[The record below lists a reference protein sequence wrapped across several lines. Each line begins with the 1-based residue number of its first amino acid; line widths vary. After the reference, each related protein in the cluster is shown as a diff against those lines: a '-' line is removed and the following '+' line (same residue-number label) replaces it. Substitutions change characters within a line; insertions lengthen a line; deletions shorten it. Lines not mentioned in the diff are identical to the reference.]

1 MDQNNERAYVELNML
16 QTIDGKATGSF
27 WGKPSVRAGCFDS
40 YSVMDELN
48 PDAFALGRVTM
59 QEMYCIPLPNLSKY
73 KNKKISHQEDFVVP
87 LEKGV
92 KKYFVAYDRK
102 GTLGYKS
109 NIINTMEW
117 LGDKTKKKLCQ
128 IIEVLSE
135 NVNDEYLAYCKDM
148 GISYIFAGKKEINIE
163 VSLQKLKKLF
173 GINKLQLQG
182 GPKLDGSFIKN
193 DFIDAISIIIAPLT
207 AKGGEPLFT
216 PSENVDF
223 KLIKTKVYSEGNVW
237 LYYEKV
243 K

>member
-1 MDQNNERAYVELNML
+1 MNPHNERAYVELHMM
-16 QTIDGKATGSF
+16 QTIDGKATGNF
-27 WGKPSVRAGCFDS
+27 WRKPSVWAGIFDN
-40 YSVMDELN
+40 YSLMDELN
-48 PDAFALGRVTM
+48 PDAFALGRVSM
-59 QEMYCIPLPNLSKY
+59 EMFSTPLPNLSKY

-87 LEKGV
+87 LEKEV
-92 KKYFVAYDRK
+92 KKYFVAYDSK

-135 NVNDEYLAYCKDM
+135 NVSDEYLAYCKDM
-148 GISYIFAGKKEINIE
+148 GISYIFAGKKEIEIE

-182 GPKLDGSFIKN
+182 GPKLDGSFIKGG
-193 DFIDAISIIIAPLT
+193 FIDAISIMICPLT
-207 AKGGEPLFT
+207 AKGGEPLFN
-216 PSENVDF
+216 PSETIDF
-223 KLIKTKVYSEGNVW
+223 KLIKTKVCSEGNVW